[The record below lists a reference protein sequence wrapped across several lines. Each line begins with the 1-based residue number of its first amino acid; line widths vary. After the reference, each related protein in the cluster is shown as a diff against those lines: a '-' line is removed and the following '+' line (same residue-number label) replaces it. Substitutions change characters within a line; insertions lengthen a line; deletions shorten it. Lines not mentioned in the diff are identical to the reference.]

1 MRESWNKT
9 VEGTD
14 SAALPGWA
22 QFVHIGRVVP
32 YRRLQ
37 NDFSTL
43 LSKIRKPRK
52 KQEGPAREL
61 TQAGLFHLVKSFEI
75 AILSQKR
82 IEIFFQLCFPKPV
95 TRIQQIFLNIPYIG
109 ALK

>member
-1 MRESWNKT
+1 M
-9 VEGTD
+9 
-14 SAALPGWA
+14 
-22 QFVHIGRVVP
+22 HIGRVVP

-61 TQAGLFHLVKSFEI
+61 TQAGLFHLVKSFKKGV
-75 AILSQKR
+75 LLQKLLQMS
-82 IEIFFQLCFPKPV
+82 FQLCFSKPV
-95 TRIQQIFLNIPYIG
+95 ARIQQIFLNIPYIG

>member
-1 MRESWNKT
+1 M
-9 VEGTD
+9 
-14 SAALPGWA
+14 
-22 QFVHIGRVVP
+22 HIGRVVH

-82 IEIFFQLCFPKPV
+82 IEMFFQLCFPKPV
-95 TRIQQIFLNIPYIG
+95 TRIQ
-109 ALK
+109 

>member
-1 MRESWNKT
+1 MEEL
-9 VEGTD
+9 VQQLCPDG
-14 SAALPGWA
+14 A
-22 QFVHIGRVVP
+22 QFVYIGRVVTYLP
-32 YRRLQ
+32 SQ

-43 LSKIRKPRK
+43 LSKIRNRRK

-61 TQAGLFHLVKSFEI
+61 MTQAGLFHLVKSFEI

-82 IEIFFQLCFPKPV
+82 IEMFFQLCFPKPV

-109 ALK
+109 TLK